1 MFGRGDTLLLG
12 QRNPPY
18 LLSRPLAL
26 RHPRNVAESFMFL
39 DTMMMLPD
47 EFLTKIDRATM
58 SVSLE
63 GRVPYLDLDVIALAW
78 RLPTRMKIRAG
89 QGKWVLRQILKRH
102 LPAELVDRPKHG
114 FSVPLS
120 DWLRGPLRGWASEL
134 LDGGR
139 IRRQGLLDP
148 GMVDRY
154 WGEHQHGGK
163 DHLDLL
169 WRLLMFQA
177 WQDTWLHTEK
187 EAAS

>member
-12 QRNPPY
+12 ARNPPY

-26 RHPRNVAESFMFL
+26 RQPRSVAESFMFL
-39 DTMMMLPD
+39 DTLMMLPD

-58 SVSLE
+58 AVSLE
-63 GRVPYLDLDVIALAW
+63 GRVPYLDLEVIDLAW
-78 RLPTRMKIRAG
+78 RLPTRLKIRGG
-89 QGKWVLRQILKRH
+89 QGKWVLRQVLRRH
-102 LPAELVDRPKHG
+102 LPQELVDRPKHG

-120 DWLRGPLRGWASEL
+120 DWLRGPLRAWADGL
-134 LDGGR
+134 LDSGR
-139 IRRQGLLDP
+139 IRQEGLLAP
-148 GMVDRY
+148 GTVDRY
-154 WGEHQHGGK
+154 WREHLQGGK